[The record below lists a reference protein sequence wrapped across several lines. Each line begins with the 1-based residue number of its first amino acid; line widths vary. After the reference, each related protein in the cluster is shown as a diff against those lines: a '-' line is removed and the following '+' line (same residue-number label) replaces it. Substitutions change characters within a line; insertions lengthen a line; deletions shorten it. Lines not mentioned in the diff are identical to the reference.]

1 MKSVLIVLGLE
12 VLIFFAFLYAKG
24 QKLPDTLKVKGLV
37 RKYPLRLQRSLQY
50 KSLQEVGFLLLAPG
64 AVIPEHPH
72 DNNNEAYLRV
82 TLKGLKLINV
92 CHQGG
97 EHHLSNETGKFML
110 VIYTKWANQ

>member
-1 MKSVLIVLGLE
+1 MKAVLLVLGLE

-24 QKLPDTLKVKGLV
+24 QKLPDTLKVKGWV

-72 DNNNEAYLRV
+72 GNNNEAYLQV
-82 TLKGLKLINV
+82 TLKGLKLIDV
-92 CHQGG
+92 CRLGG
-97 EHHLSNETGKFML
+97 EHHLNNDTSNFML